1 MKSLSKILNLMS
13 FCFWVGSLIFLFY
26 NKTTFFFF
34 ESSNTLI
41 GIVKNLYSEDKVLF
55 VIVLITTVVMP
66 IVKFILALFFP
77 NLQGV
82 KRWLWKFSTA
92 DIFIVAM
99 LVFFYRNE
107 SVFFSL
113 SLGFGFYCFVGYW
126 LFSLFSLLTS
136 ESSKSKHTS
145 IL

>member
-13 FCFWVGSLIFLFY
+13 FCFWVGSLTFPFY

-34 ESSNTLI
+34 ESNNTLI
-41 GIVKNLYSEDKVLF
+41 DVVKSLYSEDKVLF
-55 VIVLITTVVMP
+55 VVVLVTTVVMP
-66 IVKFILALFFP
+66 IVKFILVLCFP
-77 NLQGV
+77 NFQSL

-113 SLGFGFYCFVGYW
+113 SLGLGFYCFVGYW
-126 LFSLFSLLTS
+126 LFSLFSLLTY
-136 ESSKSKHTS
+136 KK
-145 IL
+145 